1 MVDDNMIKPLG
12 IIKNLKILINGIPY
26 IATFIV
32 FKNSV
37 VDYSYFM
44 LLGRLWLRNAKVTH
58 DWGNNVIIVQSNGI
72 IRTILVGMKL
82 GVETKMPQV
91 FVYYDLMEGLIFE
104 IELKLLSIGTIIF
117 LEKTI
122 SLLSVKMLSTKEFD
136 PK

>member
-1 MVDDNMIKPLG
+1 MIKPLG